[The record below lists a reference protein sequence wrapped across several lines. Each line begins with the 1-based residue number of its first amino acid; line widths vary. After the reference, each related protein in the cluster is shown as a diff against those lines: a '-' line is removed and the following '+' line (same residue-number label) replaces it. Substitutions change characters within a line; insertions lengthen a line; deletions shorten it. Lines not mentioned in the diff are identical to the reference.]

1 MIGYMTY
8 FTINQ
13 KMNQIK
19 RDNMTIRDDESKEEL
34 YFKELYKNVFV
45 DDDYHDEETKRDI
58 DFMFRQ
64 GMAIQREITSR
75 KLGLL
80 LSTEMTEEIII
91 NREIV

>member
-45 DDDYHDEETKRDI
+45 DDDYNDEETKRDI
-58 DFMFRQ
+58 YFMFRQ